1 MFSFARGWA
10 RTMGTDNGHGQG
22 PVGHWVVVDDKAF
35 AGRSMSGCS
44 SAMVEKRSVMVETWY
59 FAND

>member
-1 MFSFARGWA
+1 
-10 RTMGTDNGHGQG
+10 MGTDNGHGQG